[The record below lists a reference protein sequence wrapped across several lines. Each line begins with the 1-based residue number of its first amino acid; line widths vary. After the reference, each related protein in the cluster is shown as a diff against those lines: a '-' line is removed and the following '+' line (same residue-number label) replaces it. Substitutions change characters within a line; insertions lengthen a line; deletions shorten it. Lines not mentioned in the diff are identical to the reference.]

1 MLAPWK
7 KSSDKPRWH
16 IKKQRHYFANKG
28 LWSQDYGSFTS
39 HVWMWDLDHKEGW
52 APKTGRFWTVML
64 EKTLESPLDCREIKP
79 VSLQEINAEYSL
91 EGLMVKEK
99 LQYFGHL
106 MGRADSLEYTLM
118 LENIEGRRRRRWQRM
133 RWLDG
138 TTDSMDLS
146 LSKLQEMVKD
156 REASCAAVY
165 GAAKSEHNCPTTNYC
180 LSCLMFFLFLQF
192 FTSN

>member
-7 KSSDKPRWH
+7 KSCDEPRWH

-79 VSLQEINAEYSL
+79 VSLQEINVEYSL
-91 EGLMVKEK
+91 EGLMVKVK

-106 MGRADSLEYTLM
+106 MGRADSWEYTLM
-118 LENIEGRRRRRWQRM
+118 LENIEGGRRRRWQRM
-133 RWLDG
+133 RWLELWRKLSTEELMLLNCG
-138 TTDSMDLS
+138 VGEDSCES
-146 LSKLQEMVKD
+146 LGLARRSSQSTLKEISPECSLEGLMLKLK
-156 REASCAAVY
+156 
-165 GAAKSEHNCPTTNYC
+165 
-180 LSCLMFFLFLQF
+180 L
-192 FTSN
+192 

>member
-7 KSSDKPRWH
+7 KSCDEPRWH

-79 VSLQEINAEYSL
+79 VSLQEINEEYSL
-91 EGLMVKEK
+91 EGLMVKVK

-118 LENIEGRRRRRWQRM
+118 LENIEGGRRRRWQRM

-165 GAAKSEHNCPTTNYC
+165 GAANSEHNCPTTNYC
-180 LSCLMFFLFLQF
+180 LSCFMFFLFLQF

>member
-7 KSSDKPRWH
+7 KSCDEPRWH

-91 EGLMVKEK
+91 EGLMVKVK

-106 MGRADSLEYTLM
+106 MGRADSWEYTLM
-118 LENIEGRRRRRWQRM
+118 LENIEGGRRRRWQRM

-180 LSCLMFFLFLQF
+180 LSCFMFFLFLQF

>member
-7 KSSDKPRWH
+7 KSCDEPRWH

-91 EGLMVKEK
+91 EGLMVKVK

-106 MGRADSLEYTLM
+106 MGRADSWEYTLM
-118 LENIEGRRRRRWQRM
+118 LENIEGGRRRRWQRM

-156 REASCAAVY
+156 RETSCAAVY

-180 LSCLMFFLFLQF
+180 LSCFMFFLFLQF

>member
-7 KSSDKPRWH
+7 KSCDEPRWH

-79 VSLQEINAEYSL
+79 VSLQEINEEYSL
-91 EGLMVKEK
+91 EGLMVKVK

-106 MGRADSLEYTLM
+106 MGRADSWEYTLM
-118 LENIEGRRRRRWQRM
+118 LENIEGGRRRRWQRM

-180 LSCLMFFLFLQF
+180 LSCFMFFLFLQF

>member
-7 KSSDKPRWH
+7 KSCDEPRWH

-91 EGLMVKEK
+91 EGLMVKVK

-106 MGRADSLEYTLM
+106 MGRADSLENTLM

-180 LSCLMFFLFLQF
+180 LSCFMFFLFLQF